1 MEQRNND
8 QRLNNRRKFTK
19 HVRKRVISQETINEI
34 GKPLPKVTKRKK
46 KSRSKLIKL
55 EIKRRHFADT
65 SGIQMPIRAY
75 FEVLHY
81 NKLEKFKKKDKFLD
95 IYGLS
100 ELSQREI
107 NNLNR
112 L

>member
-1 MEQRNND
+1 M
-8 QRLNNRRKFTK
+8 
-19 HVRKRVISQETINEI
+19 
-34 GKPLPKVTKRKK
+34 PKVTKRKK

-55 EIKRRHFADT
+55 EIRRRHFADT
-65 SGIQMPIRAY
+65 NGIQMPIRAY
-75 FEVLHY
+75 FEVLPY
-81 NKLEKFKKKDKFLD
+81 NKLESLKEIDKFLD

-100 ELSQREI
+100 ELSQKEI

>member
-1 MEQRNND
+1 MCRWNKVIKIRDENNS
-8 QRLNNRRKFTK
+8 RKSTK
-19 HVRKRVISQETINEI
+19 HVTELFLKKTINKI

-81 NKLEKFKKKDKFLD
+81 NKLENLKK
-95 IYGLS
+95 
-100 ELSQREI
+100 
-107 NNLNR
+107 
-112 L
+112 